1 MSVVI
6 SRMDTIEERTVK
18 WLWPGR
24 IPLGK
29 VTMLAG
35 DPGVGK
41 SFLTNWLAAR
51 VSKAEEFPDGTQ
63 SLRAPGDVL
72 LLSAEDDAHDTIKPR
87 LRHHGADMS
96 RVHIIEGIRESVH
109 NPHREG
115 DASLEKSRERIVG
128 VDFDRHLHHVEAAL
142 RSVERPRLI
151 IIDPISAYLGQTDG
165 NSNGAVRGL
174 MRGLTELAHK
184 YGPAILCVTH
194 LNKGS
199 TNGTSRTMY
208 RAMGS
213 LAFLAAARLAY
224 FVTIHPDDDTLRAIA
239 PIKSN
244 LDTKRTTMTYSIGS
258 EGITWV
264 SVDDAATLRD
274 LENPTQEEDPSAR
287 SEGEEFLRAMLKDG
301 PRPASELIAEAASSG
316 IKDSTLRRAKKR
328 LNLLTTKDGM
338 TGGWTW
344 ALPTHATPHATP
356 DATSSKEAP

>member
-6 SRMDTIEERTVK
+6 SRMEDIEERTVK

-41 SFLTNWLAAR
+41 SFLTTWLAAR
-51 VSKAEEFPDGTQ
+51 VSKAQEFPDGTK

-87 LRHHGADMS
+87 LRHHGADMA
-96 RVHIIEGIRESVH
+96 RVHIIEGVKESVRDPH
-109 NPHREG
+109 NESER
-115 DASLEKSRERIVG
+115 SRERIVG

-199 TNGTSRTMY
+199 TNGTNRTMY

-244 LDTKRTTMTYSIGS
+244 LDTKRSTMTYSIGA
-258 EGITWV
+258 EGISWV
-264 SVDDAATLRD
+264 SLDDKATLSD
-274 LENPTQEEDPSAR
+274 LENPHQDEDATSR
-287 SEGEEFLRAMLKDG
+287 GEGEEFLRAMLKDG
-301 PRPASELIAEAASSG
+301 PRPASELIAQAAASG
-316 IKDSTLRRAKKR
+316 IRDTTLRRAKKR
-328 LNLLTTKDGM
+328 LNLRTTKDGM
-338 TGGWTW
+338 NGGWTW
-344 ALPTHATPHATP
+344 ALADPNAETHSNAKQEVP
-356 DATSSKEAP
+356 S